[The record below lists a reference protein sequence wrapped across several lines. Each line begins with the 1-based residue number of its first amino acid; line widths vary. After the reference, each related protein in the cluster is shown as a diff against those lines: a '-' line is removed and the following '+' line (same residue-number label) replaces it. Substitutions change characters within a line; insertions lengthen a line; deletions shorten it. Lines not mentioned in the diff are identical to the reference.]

1 MAADRLAPLLSSR
14 GIVIVDSSCRGA
26 HGSRRS
32 RRYADPGI
40 AVGTWH
46 CGELG
51 RQGRARGRGA
61 EHEPARGPSGLADGP
76 TRGTQPASAARVPWI
91 SRSCYVCAG
100 VSPQARAPAAQQ
112 DPLASLGAPPASGL
126 SAQER
131 DDMAHS
137 ATVAAVDS
145 VARKILDNQLPDSLP
160 SASLLSPSL
169 PGLTATGA
177 ADREAAAG
185 VFSRIG
191 TGAPDVRA
199 LFRCLRCAPWSE
211 WLTVDRR
218 GAAVSGPEIGAGTAQ
233 DDMPGDLISAHA
245 TLAEIN
251 ERVDRLRVAIGVLDK
266 LITDGAKVG
275 GKPVARAPGRP
286 LRLRTLPFTVTLTLY
301 TFAMRRGAAGRAGVA
316 SRPTRKKCG
325 SCASRVWR
333 CMTSCGRF
341 WFARHKWWKTR
352 RKPARYVREGSMAW
366 DARVR
371 ADGQAVSLPAKP
383 RRSDV

>member
-1 MAADRLAPLLSSR
+1 MKGAATGAAGAAGVRSRRPSGDACVCMAADRLAPLLSSR

-191 TGAPDVRA
+191 TGAPTVRRC
-199 LFRCLRCAPWSE
+199 RCLQSLAV
-211 WLTVDRR
+211 LTSKKKALARSR
-218 GAAVSGPEIGAGTAQ
+218 AGT
-233 DDMPGDLISAHA
+233 GDRAGGQSRFRRPPLA
-245 TLAEIN
+245 TT
-251 ERVDRLRVAIGVLDK
+251 RKTSRLR
-266 LITDGAKVG
+266 
-275 GKPVARAPGRP
+275 
-286 LRLRTLPFTVTLTLY
+286 
-301 TFAMRRGAAGRAGVA
+301 
-316 SRPTRKKCG
+316 
-325 SCASRVWR
+325 
-333 CMTSCGRF
+333 CM
-341 WFARHKWWKTR
+341 
-352 RKPARYVREGSMAW
+352 
-366 DARVR
+366 
-371 ADGQAVSLPAKP
+371 
-383 RRSDV
+383 